1 MEIINLPDL
10 IIIKARNSQIA
21 IKMIINAHCAEK
33 VITPLRI
40 AKI

>member
-1 MEIINLPDL
+1 MGLINLPDL
-10 IIIKARNSQIA
+10 IIIKAQSLEIV
-21 IKMIINAHCAEK
+21 IKTIINALYAER